1 MARELAHALHS
12 ARLAPFR
19 DRFAGEV
26 VLPED
31 GYDHARRVARQVH
44 GDGKYERLRDLK
56 RAWDPDNV
64 FRMNQNIQP

>member
-1 MARELAHALHS
+1 MARELAHALDS
-12 ARLAPFR
+12 AGLASFR

-26 VLPED
+26 VLPEN
-31 GYDHARRVARQVH
+31 GYDQAPVARQIY
-44 GDGKYERLRDLK
+44 GDAKYERLRDLK